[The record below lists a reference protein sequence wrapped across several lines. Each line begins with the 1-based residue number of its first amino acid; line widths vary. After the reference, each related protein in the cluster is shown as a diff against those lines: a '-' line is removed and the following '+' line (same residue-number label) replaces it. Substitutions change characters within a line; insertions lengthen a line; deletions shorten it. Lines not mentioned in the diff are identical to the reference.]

1 MSSTNVYGHTRQG
14 AAGDKKVNKNNDYPF
29 KNPLL
34 CARHCAKSVHTL
46 SHWVADGWPYEVGAN
61 DPGEA

>member
-46 SHWVADGWPYEVGAN
+46 SHWVADGGPMR
-61 DPGEA
+61 